1 MTDKSKLDILTLDHL
16 SRFGSI
22 VHSFAR
28 LEYLIQSTMAAVA
41 ELEDTKIVLLTKS
54 LTYSQKRDTLYS
66 YLEFYRVSAAR
77 QAEIRNFLDRAHKH
91 NALRNNIAHAL
102 WLEGSLPGTIR
113 AGYIDVRF
121 GRGKIVGYG
130 EDDADYSVDE
140 LGNIANEL
148 RSIVNNLIR
157 FLRDSGMSADIA
169 KKIEETNKSI

>member
-66 YLEFYRVSAAR
+66 YSHFTGCQQHCR
-77 QAEIRNFLDRAHKH
+77 QKIRN
-91 NALRNNIAHAL
+91 
-102 WLEGSLPGTIR
+102 S
-113 AGYIDVRF
+113 
-121 GRGKIVGYG
+121 
-130 EDDADYSVDE
+130 
-140 LGNIANEL
+140 
-148 RSIVNNLIR
+148 
-157 FLRDSGMSADIA
+157 
-169 KKIEETNKSI
+169 